1 MLLPSTTGYSLRS
14 TVVEEESPVEEENL
28 YIEEENL
35 YTEEELTSLTNAELK
50 SICDELG
57 IKHTSSA
64 TKATLVSSILEAQGG
79 N

>member
-14 TVVEEESPVEEENL
+14 TVVEEESPVEEEK
-28 YIEEENL
+28 L
-35 YTEEELTSLTNAELK
+35 YTEEELTSLTNSELK

-57 IKHTSSA
+57 IKYTSSS